1 MTLRLRLGH
10 LAFQSCDF
18 EHTWWML
25 SETCVFAHYIMTF
38 VTATNVKLVGG
49 KYANEGR
56 IEIKHNGTWGS
67 VCGTDFDATDAR
79 VVCSMLGYNNP

>member
-1 MTLRLRLGH
+1 MT
-10 LAFQSCDF
+10 S
-18 EHTWWML
+18 
-25 SETCVFAHYIMTF
+25 I
-38 VTATNVKLVGG
+38 TATNVKLVGG

-56 IEIKHNGTWGS
+56 IEIQHNGIWGS